1 MKTARF
7 NKAQYLGVLPGTKPT
22 VASGT
27 LFVGDDGVG
36 VETFGAPQRGGSGRG
51 CRHRQ

>member
-1 MKTARF
+1 MKTVRF
-7 NKAQYLGVLPGTKPT
+7 NKAQYLGVLPDTKPN

-27 LFVGDDGVG
+27 FFVGDDGVG
-36 VETFGAPQRGGSGRG
+36 VGTFGPPQRRAAGRR